1 MLNKQP
7 VGLPLDGL
15 PFDGQLGAF
24 ASLIHEGS
32 SRCRILLRQLVVNKL
47 SRRAAQQASR
57 GVVSHYLLKSA
68 ALLKGTTSCRT
79 TSYGR
84 DMFLKESQV

>member
-7 VGLPLDGL
+7 VGLPFDGL

-24 ASLIHEGS
+24 APLFSSLIHEGS

-47 SRRAAQQASR
+47 SHCAAQKPR
-57 GVVSHYLLKSA
+57 VVS
-68 ALLKGTTSCRT
+68 
-79 TSYGR
+79 
-84 DMFLKESQV
+84 